1 MAKMKY
7 YSSDKCCIITG
18 TSPCALHHV
27 KSRGAGGKDDAFNLM
42 PFSAYHYNEIH
53 VGGTKKFAE
62 KYPEEISRGKK
73 VVTRK
78 RLVYLRATRGVDA

>member
-42 PFSAYHYNEIH
+42 PLSAYHYNEIH

-62 KYPEEISRGKK
+62 KYPEAKKWLRENGWYICELRGEW
-73 VVTRK
+73 TR
-78 RLVYLRATRGVDA
+78 D